1 MKYLTNPS
9 LSPEEEAT
17 MYALRK
23 WAHRFYPGEA
33 AQD

>member
-1 MKYLTNPS
+1 MKYLTN
-9 LSPEEEAT
+9 LYSPEEEAT

-23 WAHRFYPGEA
+23 WAHRFYPGDA